1 MAKSERFRG
10 PASDV
15 DLQRL
20 LNRGLR
26 LTGICVGVAML
37 IHGALLL
44 RSFDTRREE
53 GSRPLTSRF
62 VQRQP
67 RLTKPMELR
76 KKPKPRQRK
85 MVRQEVKLQARV
97 SRLMTSQTGRISLRS
112 LRTPPVRLESGAEL
126 VSIDLG
132 SRTTALG
139 VTTSKEPEN
148 KIDMREQLLDLNFLD
163 TGKYQAMVIQDPENK
178 RNIQGYF
185 HVAQAYSARATRV
198 GNAGGQDGTI
208 LQNPHA
214 VQNLVNAMNEYTK
227 IHVDFS
233 TRLSLSSKEL
243 RETPWVFVPAVNF
256 TLTEGELANLGKYL
270 ESGGFLLA
278 DAGIWVG
285 GDTDAFIRQMI
296 RDALATVGRDA
307 RFRRLPAN
315 HPIYHAFF
323 DFDSPPKAL
332 VGGPGYG
339 TSGPV
344 GEGRNSVDYLIGVE
358 VEGRLAAVIS
368 YQNLGIAWENI
379 PVYQDKKLYLD
390 NTRLLQFG
398 INTIV
403 FALTQEGSITNRVME
418 SVR

>member
-1 MAKSERFRG
+1 MAKSARFRG

-44 RSFDTRREE
+44 RSFDTQREE

-132 SRTTALG
+132 SRTTDLG

-178 RNIQGYF
+178 RNIQG
-185 HVAQAYSARATRV
+185 
-198 GNAGGQDGTI
+198 
-208 LQNPHA
+208 
-214 VQNLVNAMNEYTK
+214 
-227 IHVDFS
+227 
-233 TRLSLSSKEL
+233 
-243 RETPWVFVPAVNF
+243 
-256 TLTEGELANLGKYL
+256 
-270 ESGGFLLA
+270 
-278 DAGIWVG
+278 
-285 GDTDAFIRQMI
+285 
-296 RDALATVGRDA
+296 
-307 RFRRLPAN
+307 
-315 HPIYHAFF
+315 
-323 DFDSPPKAL
+323 
-332 VGGPGYG
+332 
-339 TSGPV
+339 
-344 GEGRNSVDYLIGVE
+344 
-358 VEGRLAAVIS
+358 
-368 YQNLGIAWENI
+368 
-379 PVYQDKKLYLD
+379 
-390 NTRLLQFG
+390 
-398 INTIV
+398 
-403 FALTQEGSITNRVME
+403 
-418 SVR
+418 